1 MLVVSSNMNRS
12 SAHYASKA
20 YANVAK
26 DVAGPRELEA
36 RLLLKAAAKLQ
47 AVHDAGCEKPPC
59 LADAV
64 LYNRRLWIVFID
76 AVMRDDNK
84 LPVAIRQ
91 NILNLGVFVMGETF
105 SLMTRPRPEHLAN
118 LIRIN
123 RAIAAGLRG
132 RSYKEQPQRTAQL
145 TPLSAS
151 PMVA

>member
-1 MLVVSSNMNRS
+1 MNHSSM
-12 SAHYASKA
+12 HYASKA
-20 YANVAK
+20 YETVAK
-26 DVAGPRELEA
+26 EAAGPRELEA

-47 AVHDAGCEKPPC
+47 AVHDAWCEKPPG
-59 LADAV
+59 LSDAV

-105 SLMTRPRPEHLAN
+105 SLMTQPRPEHLTN

-132 RSYKEQPQRTAQL
+132 KPHKEQPQRIVQL
-145 TPLSAS
+145 NSENSST
-151 PMVA
+151 MVA